1 MSTAADAFTVGAYV
15 VGGTDSPRVLVRHD
29 ELLTAYADG
38 TIDDYREAYLSHF
51 TFGSEMRRHF
61 AANKNSVAGYVG
73 PCGCR
78 YLVLDID
85 RSDLAAALC
94 DCRKLVSFLH
104 QRYPDLEG
112 DVPIYFS
119 GGKGFHVLLEL
130 THRPPPAVGLPAVAK
145 TLAEGI
151 AANAGLKLDTGI
163 YFANALVRLPN
174 TKHPKTGRF
183 KRRIDADVLFRLN
196 IGGVLEH
203 ARHPAGDGIPT
214 ARQPSE
220 ELAKDWHEM
229 EVKTARATDARAA
242 IRRDAGTAPDARAPK
257 FFIDLLRFGVEEGD
271 RHKTLFR
278 SAAWLAEQ
286 GAPPSLCFALL
297 TEAGCDVGLSPTDVG
312 RQIRCGIE
320 HADRQR
326 GGTAFPDW
334 LAGTGAEVLPPGALD
349 FPFGLFAPTA
359 DEGGAT

>member
-1 MSTAADAFTVGAYV
+1 MTTAADPFIVGAYV
-15 VGGTDSPRVLVRHD
+15 LGGTDSPRDLKPHG

-38 TIDDYREAYLSHF
+38 TIDDHREAYLSHF
-51 TFGSEMRRHF
+51 AYGSEMRRHF
-61 AANKNSVAGYVG
+61 AANRNSVAGYVG

-85 RSDLAAALC
+85 RGDLAAALC
-94 DCRKLVSFLH
+94 DCRKLVSFVH
-104 QRYPDLEG
+104 WRYPDLEG

-130 THRPPPAVGLPAVAK
+130 THRPPPTVGFPAVAK

-214 ARQPSE
+214 AWRSSE
-220 ELAKDWHEM
+220 ELALDWSAAEA
-229 EVKTARATDARAA
+229 KTARATEARAA

-326 GGTAFPDW
+326 GGAAVPDR
-334 LAGTGAEVLPPGALD
+334 LAAPGAEGLPPGALD
-349 FPFGLFAPTA
+349 FPLGLPAPAA

>member
-1 MSTAADAFTVGAYV
+1 MTTAADPFIVGAYV
-15 VGGTDSPRVLVRHD
+15 LGGTDSPRDLKPHG

-38 TIDDYREAYLSHF
+38 TIDDHREAYLSHF

-73 PCGCR
+73 PCCCR

-85 RSDLAAALC
+85 RPDLAAALA
-94 DCRKLVSFLH
+94 DARMLVAFLH
-104 QRYPDLEG
+104 RRYPDLEG

-130 THRPPPAVGLPAVAK
+130 THRPPPTVGFPAVAK

-151 AANAGLKLDTGI
+151 AANAVVTLDTGI

-174 TKHPKTGRF
+174 TKHPRSGLF
-183 KRRIDADVLFRLN
+183 KRRIDADALFRLD
-196 IGGVLEH
+196 ISGVLER
-203 ARHPAGDGIPT
+203 ARHPAGDGIPA

-220 ELAKDWHEM
+220 ELAKDWHEA
-229 EVKTARATDARAA
+229 EVKTTRATEARAV

-257 FFIDLLRFGVEEGD
+257 FLIDLLRFGVGEGD
-271 RHKTLFR
+271 RHKTVFR
-278 SAAWLAEQ
+278 AAAWLAEQ

-297 TEAGCDVGLSPTDVG
+297 TEAGCAWG
-312 RQIRCGIE
+312 
-320 HADRQR
+320 
-326 GGTAFPDW
+326 
-334 LAGTGAEVLPPGALD
+334 
-349 FPFGLFAPTA
+349 
-359 DEGGAT
+359 